1 MDTYRAMQDALNI
14 MQYARSLK
22 TLNEELYEHLHGSIL
37 YIIRYTE
44 KNKIALPQKNAL
56 LELLIKTD
64 NYAKMIKEKKIPHTH
79 THTI

>member
-22 TLNEELYEHLHGSIL
+22 ILNEELYEHLHGSIL

-44 KNKIALPQKNAL
+44 KNKIALPQKMPFSNYL
-56 LELLIKTD
+56 LKLITMPK
-64 NYAKMIKEKKIPHTH
+64 
-79 THTI
+79 